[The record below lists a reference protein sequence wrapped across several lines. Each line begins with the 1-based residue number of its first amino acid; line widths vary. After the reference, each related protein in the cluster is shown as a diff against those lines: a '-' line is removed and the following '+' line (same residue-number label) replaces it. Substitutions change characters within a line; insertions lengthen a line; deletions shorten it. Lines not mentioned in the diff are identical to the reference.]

1 MIAESG
7 LNRHL
12 RKQNKHRLKTKAGI
26 DAASKWQSATDQD
39 HHTPQGERQ
48 SMNCPSSK
56 EGQPIQQHKIWTL
69 KLRSQNK
76 SPQPWLEGL
85 ATMTNCI
92 WKKKQPKKSS
102 PVLTSWKILTLKS
115 APKSL
120 GTGNTALSLRLHHQI
135 DQSRAI
141 LAEWACHLRD
151 GCKRFS
157 VVSGLIPIG
166 HTGAVST
173 LIGNVGRLSWLTSL
187 QERVSKTAGQ
197 LSIRWLPLSGL
208 CPSCL
213 RYECQTKSGN
223 EQKRRAHQQKT
234 NDKNLTENC

>member
-7 LNRHL
+7 LNHPL

-26 DAASKWQSATDQD
+26 DAASKWQSTDQD
-39 HHTPQGERQ
+39 HHTPSRRATINELSFKQRRTTNSATQDLNSETTFAKQ
-48 SMNCPSSK
+48 KP
-56 EGQPIQQHKIWTL
+56 T
-69 KLRSQNK
+69 
-76 SPQPWLEGL
+76 
-85 ATMTNCI
+85 TMTRRLSDYDQLHL
-92 WKKKQPKKSS
+92 KKSNQQKSS
-102 PVLTSWKILTLKS
+102 PVLTSWKVLKIKS
-115 APKSL
+115 APKNL
-120 GTGNTALSLRLHHQI
+120 GTSNTALSLRLHHQI

-187 QERVSKTAGQ
+187 QEGVSKTAGQ

-213 RYECQTKSGN
+213 RDECQTKSGN
-223 EQKRRAHQQKT
+223 EQKGRAHQQKT